1 MSKSTIIATLCA
13 AFVLITSVVR
23 VDAQGIDPSDIWFKA
38 YLEMKDGEQMEE
50 QDDLLGAYNKY
61 VYSKNLLDAVYRE
74 HPDFHEG
81 IVRFRRKFLADKITE
96 LKAAMASQNRPGNG
110 NGSGTN
116 RGTPGSAPTSQITP
130 GGIELPSHV
139 PVPQAPVGVSPEFPA
154 PLQPVPSPGGTVQ
167 PTPGAITGPTP
178 GSDNPF
184 VALQQQYQQM
194 KSQVDELN
202 RQNSDL
208 QRRLT
213 AREQQLVNFQNE
225 LTKAREDE
233 KKLRDQMAQNAGG
246 SPETMRELKAQLAD
260 AMNLAKQANDRS
272 DALLAELKTSRRDY
286 AKLQAERDKILRERD
301 QLAAVVDQ
309 DAGKKQLAD
318 LMKENERLRGELEE
332 TRNLAETLRK
342 ESGDKD
348 AELVILKERLANIEK
363 ERTQL
368 LADNALHRKHISELQ
383 QHLKDLGKESLA
395 GPPVELAS
403 ADPDAARAAQ
413 ENGLLRDIVLRQL
426 SRQNQLKQAK
436 EALIEQLQ
444 DLGVESASLL
454 ASIDDIVD
462 GAKLT
467 TQEKDM
473 IRNPQLDDS
482 TGPMEATIIVEGT
495 EPDGSGEGIITVQ
508 SMEEELNQVQK
519 AARLDFS
526 EGRLAEAEAG
536 YKEYLR
542 MQPQSVEGNCNLAQ
556 VYLRLDRAVD
566 AQALL
571 EKAIALDNDNGRP
584 HYLLGVLFFR
594 EGKMDDALGQL
605 ELGIARDPDNARAH
619 NYVGVICSQKD
630 LPKRAEESF
639 TQATTLDP
647 EFADPHFNL
656 AVLYATGE
664 SPDVKK
670 VRTHY
675 SKALDL
681 GAERDSAI
689 ETFLDANAGAG
700 VTTTAAA
707 Y

>member
-1 MSKSTIIATLCA
+1 MSISTIMAALCA
-13 AFVLITSVVR
+13 AFFLIISSTNVG
-23 VDAQGIDPSDIWFKA
+23 AQGFDPSDIWFKA
-38 YLEMKDGEQMEE
+38 YLDMKDGEQMEE
-50 QDDLLGAYNKY
+50 QNNLLGAYNNY
-61 VYSKNLLDAVYRE
+61 VESKKLLDAVYRE
-74 HPDFHEG
+74 HPDFHPG
-81 IVRFRRKFLADKITE
+81 IVRFRRKFLADRITE
-96 LKAAMASQNRPGNG
+96 LKASMADQNRPRYVGNAA
-110 NGSGTN
+110 
-116 RGTPGSAPTSQITP
+116 TPSATAPAQVTP
-130 GGIELPSHV
+130 DGLELPSRAAA
-139 PVPQAPVGVSPEFPA
+139 PQAPIGTSPEFSA
-154 PLQPVPSPGGTVQ
+154 PLQPLPSAGSTAQ
-167 PTPGAITGPTP
+167 PTPGAVTGPTP

-202 RQNSDL
+202 RQNNDL

-213 AREQQLVNFQNE
+213 AREQQLINFQNE
-225 LTKAREDE
+225 LTKARDDE
-233 KKLRDQMAQNAGG
+233 KTLRDQVAQNSGA

-260 AMNLAKQANDRS
+260 AMSLAKQANNRS
-272 DALLAELKTSRRDY
+272 DSLLAELKTSRRDY

-309 DAGKKQLAD
+309 DAGKKQLTD
-318 LMKENERLRGELEE
+318 LMKENERLRGELED
-332 TRNLAETLRK
+332 TRTLAENLRK

-348 AELVILKERLANIEK
+348 AELTILKEKLANIEK
-363 ERTQL
+363 QRTQL

-395 GPPVELAS
+395 GPPIELAS
-403 ADPDAARAAQ
+403 ADPSTIRAAQ

-436 EALIEQLQ
+436 QALIEQLE

-473 IRNPQLDDS
+473 IRNPDFDDS
-482 TGPMEATIIVEGT
+482 TGPMQATIIVEGA
-495 EPDGSGEGIITVQ
+495 EPDGSGDGIITVQ

-519 AARLDFS
+519 AARLDFN
-526 EGRLAEAEAG
+526 EGRLDEAEAG

-556 VYLRLDRAVD
+556 VYLRLERAVD

-571 EKAIALDNDNGRP
+571 EKAIALDHDNGRP

-630 LPKRAEESF
+630 LTKRAEDSF

-647 EFADPHFNL
+647 KFADPHFNL

-664 SPDVKK
+664 TPDVKK

-681 GAERDSAI
+681 GAERDNSI
-689 ETFLDANAGAG
+689 ETFLDTNADVGA
-700 VTTTAAA
+700 TTTASA